1 MKQGRAI
8 LGRPHLWTT
17 ESVVRADQLDS
28 VVAFEWKNGFIIQRL
43 PPNRRTWTQGV

>member
-8 LGRPHLWTT
+8 LGRPHLRTT

-28 VVAFEWKNGFIIQRL
+28 GSRFRVEEWIHDPKTAAQ
-43 PPNRRTWTQGV
+43 